1 MNFLFMF
8 YAKKKSASV
17 FLHNSNLH
25 KSRQVFLWLCFEV
38 HGAVARVFKSG
49 SGRRRGSR
57 SGSLDGSDVNRFSFK
72 LFLLGAAK
80 IGECEKG
87 SRGMAT
93 FNACTLFSPNRRI
106 L

>member
-1 MNFLFMF
+1 MF